1 MLASFRLF
9 AVAATALVLVSA
21 CGKKTETAP
30 ATAPASTQVAAPVTP
45 TTTPAAAATG
55 AMCGGVAGIACA
67 TATDMC
73 AKPIGTCGVA
83 DAAGTCTPKPTACTL
98 EYKPVC
104 GCDGVTY
111 PNACTAAV
119 KGAGVAKTGA
129 CA

>member
-1 MLASFRLF
+1 MLAPFRLF

-30 ATAPASTQVAAPVTP
+30 APAPAPTAAAPAPTP
-45 TTTPAAAATG
+45 VAAATG
-55 AMCGGVAGIACA
+55 DMCGGIAGIQCA

-73 AKPIGTCGVA
+73 SKPIGTCEVA

-119 KGAGVAKTGA
+119 KGASVAKTGA